1 MLNLDPPQALSQTGG
16 RTTGRGGGG
25 GGGGGP
31 GRGFKGMNDIKWVT
45 KPLFKNQNFFLE
57 NETAQKWTWVQQV
70 DEGDKLVGSTPTIN
84 KARIWLT
91 NMTHH
96 IAYLWRH
103 YIKPNTV
110 GL

>member
-25 GGGGGP
+25 GGGP

-45 KPLFKNQNFFLE
+45 KPLVKNHNFFLE

-70 DEGDKLVGSTPTIN
+70 DEEDKLVGSTPTIN

-91 NMTHH
+91 NMTYH